1 MRIDWLGNKGFRE
14 LRTSSESLELVE
26 EVAER
31 ALDRA
36 NQGTGRSRFGMRSTS
51 GHTRA
56 GAILFPENPAAM
68 VRNAR
73 DNTLVKALFGG

>member
-1 MRIDWLGNKGFRE
+1 MS
-14 LRTSSESLELVE
+14 RTIRVPLFPL
-26 EVAER
+26 
-31 ALDRA
+31 
-36 NQGTGRSRFGMRSTS
+36 
-51 GHTRA
+51 A